1 MIKDENMEL
10 AISEA
15 KKAAERDEI
24 PVGALIKDEKG
35 NVLALE
41 GNKTRELCDPT
52 AHAEINAIRKACKV
66 RKNIYLCDCTIY
78 VTLEPCSMCIAAI
91 INSRI
96 KKLIY
101 GLSSPKFGASGL
113 DNQTSQD
120 PKILIKNTEIYGGF
134 YETEISK
141 IMKEFFENKRGR
153 SHGNRS

>member
-15 KKAAERDEI
+15 KKAAGRQEI

-35 NVLALE
+35 NIIALE

-52 AHAEINAIRKACKV
+52 AHAEINAIRKACKI

-78 VTLEPCSMCIAAI
+78 VTLEPCSMCLAAI

-101 GLSSPKFGASGL
+101 GLSSPKFGALTL
-113 DNQTSQD
+113 DNKTSQD
-120 PKILIKNTEIYGGF
+120 PKILVKNTEIYGGF
-134 YETEISK
+134 YKTEISK

-153 SHGNRS
+153 